1 MGWAGGRGAAGGEG
15 VCGEGGEGGGVNST
29 DAAHLLHI
37 HETLIHVFHIHKTL
51 TCMPHSRNAFHT
63 CGAAQQRSYLA
74 PTATNQ
80 KPRAH
85 LVLFHA
91 QRLASNHNAARAQHL
106 QTRDVSAPA
115 TLPRATKKGRTN
127 CLHKNNR
134 AKRKAH
140 PRGYNFFLGA
150 GRVCTSYCT
159 DRRVHTSYCPDRRVY
174 TSYCPDRRV
183 YTSYCTDRRVYTS
196 YCPDRRVYTSYCTGR
211 RV

>member
-1 MGWAGGRGAAGGEG
+1 MRPGP
-15 VCGEGGEGGGVNST
+15 N
-29 DAAHLLHI
+29 
-37 HETLIHVFHIHKTL
+37 
-51 TCMPHSRNAFHT
+51 
-63 CGAAQQRSYLA
+63 
-74 PTATNQ
+74 ATNE

-140 PRGYNFFLGA
+140 PRGYNFFLAA

-159 DRRVHTSYCPDRRVY
+159 DRRVY
-174 TSYCPDRRV
+174 TSYCTSRRV
-183 YTSYCTDRRVYTS
+183 CTSYCTDRRV
-196 YCPDRRVYTSYCTGR
+196 CTSYCTDVRVFTSHCTDRGVCTSYWTDR
-211 RV
+211 RVCTSYCTDRRLARVTALTGALHELLHWRACLHQLLH